1 MVIVRTM
8 QVKLWNG
15 HFKIG
20 EQAGWLQGWE
30 KHSDAR
36 MFEKRSRAW
45 TPLFN
50 AELGLVFPKRE
61 MVNGCIRMH

>member
-8 QVKLWNG
+8 QAKLWNG

-30 KHSDAR
+30 NAR
-36 MFEKRSRAW
+36 KRVC
-45 TPLFN
+45 LKN
-50 AELGLVFPKRE
+50 VHEHGLLYSMRNRGWYFRKRE
-61 MVNGCIRMH
+61 MVNGCIRMD